1 MTANMQDLKEFTV
14 LVVDD
19 TTANLI
25 LMNDL
30 LSPLYT
36 VKVAA
41 NGARALKIANSDRP
55 PDMVLLDIMMPD
67 MDGYEVC
74 RQLKASPATRDI
86 PVIFLTAKS
95 ETSDEQMGFEL
106 GAVDYITK
114 PISPPIVLARV
125 KTNLQ
130 LKASSDY
137 LKDKAVFLEQEV
149 ARRTEQVRDIQDVT
163 ILTMASLAETRD
175 NETGNHI
182 IRTQYY
188 VKLLAAQL
196 QPHPRFAHYLD
207 AATID
212 LLFKSAPLHDI
223 GKVGIPDSILLKP
236 GKLTSEEF
244 EVMKTHTT
252 LGKEAIESAESR
264 LGKHVPFLQ
273 VAKEIAYSH
282 QEKWD
287 GSGYPQGLAGD
298 AIPISARL
306 MAIADVYDALIS
318 RRVYKPPFTHEDSMR
333 IIEEGRGRH
342 FDPDV
347 VDAFIAIQHSCK
359 VIADQYANTD
369 DELAKRP

>member
-1 MTANMQDLKEFTV
+1 MRNEQASKGGFMV

-19 TTANLI
+19 TADNLM

-30 LSPLYT
+30 LSAHYT
-36 VKVAA
+36 VKVASS
-41 NGARALKIANSDRP
+41 GTRALKIANSVEP
-55 PDMVLLDIMMPD
+55 PDLILLDIMMPE

-74 RQLKASPATRDI
+74 RQLKANPATRDI

-125 KTNLQ
+125 KTNLT
-130 LKASSDY
+130 LKAAADF
-137 LKDKAVFLEQEV
+137 LKDKNVFLEQEV
-149 ARRTEQVRDIQDVT
+149 AQRTQEVRDIQDVT

-182 IRTQYY
+182 IRTQHY
-188 VKLLAAQL
+188 VKLLAENL
-196 QPHPRFAHYLD
+196 RTHPRFASYLD
-207 AATID
+207 DATIN

-223 GKVGIPDSILLKP
+223 GKVGVPDNILLKP
-236 GKLTSEEF
+236 DSLTQEEF

-252 LGKEAIESAESR
+252 LGKQAIESAELR
-264 LGKHVPFLQ
+264 LGKNVPFLKL
-273 VAKEIAYSH
+273 AKEIAYSH

-287 GSGYPQGLAGD
+287 GSGYPEGLVGD

-318 RRVYKPPFTHEDSMR
+318 RRVYKPPFTHAAAMA
-333 IIEEGRGRH
+333 IIEEGRGTH

-347 VDAFIAIQHSCK
+347 VDAFFVIQNACREIAERH
-359 VIADQYANTD
+359 AETD
-369 DELAKRP
+369 EALDKHG

>member
-1 MTANMQDLKEFTV
+1 MT
-14 LVVDD
+14 
-19 TTANLI
+19 
-25 LMNDL
+25 DL
-30 LSPLYT
+30 LETNYR
-36 VKVAA
+36 VKVA
-41 NGARALKIANSDRP
+41 NTGARALKIAQADDP
-55 PDMVLLDIMMPD
+55 PDLILLDVMMPE

-74 RQLKASPATRDI
+74 RQLKANAATRHI
-86 PVIFLTAKS
+86 PVIFLTARN
-95 ETSDEQMGFEL
+95 EIRDEQAGLEM

-114 PISPPIVLARV
+114 PISPPIVLMRV
-125 KTNLQ
+125 KNHLAV
-130 LKASSDY
+130 KAAADF
-137 LKDKAVFLEQEV
+137 LKDKNVFLEQEV
-149 ARRTEQVRDIQDVT
+149 RRRTEEVRDVQDVT

-182 IRTQYY
+182 IRTQHY
-188 VKLLAAQL
+188 VKLLAIQL
-196 QPHPRFAHYLD
+196 QGHPRFAAALD
-207 AATID
+207 GNAID

-236 GKLTSEEF
+236 SKLTAEEF

-252 LGKEAIESAESR
+252 LGKVAIESAESR

-287 GSGYPQGLAGD
+287 GTGYPQGLAGD

-318 RRVYKPPFTHEDSMR
+318 RRVYKPPFSHADSMQ

-347 VDAFIAIQHSCK
+347 VDAFIAIQQACK

-369 DELAKRP
+369 EELAKRP

>member
-1 MTANMQDLKEFTV
+1 MTITKQEPKEFTV
-14 LVVDD
+14 MVVDD
-19 TTANLI
+19 TAANLM

-30 LSPLYT
+30 LQPFYT
-36 VKVAA
+36 VKVASS
-41 NGARALKIANSDRP
+41 GVRALKIANSGTP
-55 PDMVLLDIMMPD
+55 PDLVLLDIMMPE

-74 RQLKASPATRDI
+74 RQLKSNPATRDI
-86 PVIFLTAKS
+86 PVIFLTAKT

-125 KTNLQ
+125 KTNLT
-130 LKASSDY
+130 LKASADF
-137 LKDKAVFLEQEV
+137 LKDKNAFLEQEV
-149 ARRTEQVRDIQDVT
+149 ARRTEEVRDIQDVT

-182 IRTQYY
+182 IRTQHY
-188 VKLLAAQL
+188 VKLLAIQL
-196 QPHPRFAHYLD
+196 QQHPRFASHLD
-207 AATID
+207 DATID

-236 GKLTSEEF
+236 GKLTQDEF
-244 EVMKTHTT
+244 ETMKTHTM
-252 LGKEAIESAESR
+252 LGKSAIEAAESR
-264 LGKHVPFLQ
+264 LGKNVPFLRC
-273 VAKEIAYSH
+273 AKEIAYSH

-287 GSGYPQGLAGD
+287 GSGYPEGLAGD
-298 AIPISARL
+298 AIPLSARL

-318 RRVYKPPFTHEDSMR
+318 RRVYKPPFSHEAAMA

-347 VDAFIAIQHSCK
+347 VDAFVAIQLQCRD
-359 VIADQYANTD
+359 IAAQHANTD
-369 DELAKRP
+369 NDLSKHS